1 MPSYLSWTFIRFE
14 INFADAI
21 AVGAAAGAGGI
32 GYQLFMS
39 SSFYFNF
46 HEVGIMVYM
55 VLAFAL
61 VLEII
66 SYRLRTITNQ

>member
-1 MPSYLSWTFIRFE
+1 M
-14 INFADAI
+14 
-21 AVGAAAGAGGI
+21 GAAAGAGGI

-46 HEVGIMVYM
+46 HEVGVMVYM
-55 VLAFAL
+55 ILAFAL

-66 SYRLRTITNQ
+66 SYRLRSVTDQ

>member
-1 MPSYLSWTFIRFE
+1 
-14 INFADAI
+14 
-21 AVGAAAGAGGI
+21 VGAAAGAGGI

-46 HEVGIMVYM
+46 HEVGVMVYM
-55 VLAFAL
+55 ILAFAL

-66 SYRLRTITNQ
+66 SYRLRSVTNQ